1 MAAAQNKED
10 VERLQERVD
19 ELEDRVRD
27 LEIQTQLP
35 WPLRLIGYAVDRY
48 EERFGAGRSA

>member
-1 MAAAQNKED
+1 MAAAENRQE
-10 VERLQERVD
+10 VERLQARVD

>member
-1 MAAAQNKED
+1 MATAENREEVD
-10 VERLQERVD
+10 RLQERVD

-48 EERFGAGRSA
+48 EQRFGAGRSA